1 MRKVNVEEINSTGVY
16 LSEPQSFH
24 VEGGII
30 THSWINNGGQPILC
44 ISTCQENGQI
54 LTTDY
59 YTFA

>member
-1 MRKVNVEEINSTGVY
+1 MKKIKDI
-16 LSEPQSFH
+16 PQGCSYYSSPDSFY

-30 THSWINNGGQPILC
+30 IYSWLNNNGQPILC